1 MEVTQGL
8 LTSKRATRR
17 RKWQPSL
24 PFLVGWRQGS
34 NGGTWGVR
42 ACHTGGPLN
51 PGLIGH
57 LHESGPGVGS
67 GDAMKIPVDRGVMRD
82 KMAQVWNL

>member
-1 MEVTQGL
+1 M
-8 LTSKRATRR
+8 
-17 RKWQPSL
+17 
-24 PFLVGWRQGS
+24 
-34 NGGTWGVR
+34 R